1 MSAIAGIYHLNNEP
15 INLEHGNR
23 MMKEL
28 EKYPADDIQT
38 WHNDKVFLGCHAQ
51 WITPESLGEKLP
63 YYDHDRKLAITA
75 DAIIDN
81 REELFERLQVDK
93 RKRKEITDSELILL
107 SYHKWGEDSPKYL
120 IGDFAFMIW
129 DERKQKLFGAR
140 DFSGSRTLYF
150 FRNHQRFAFCTVIS
164 PLSKIPFVENNL
176 NEQWLAEYIAHP
188 GMIESINP
196 FSTVYKDIEQL
207 APSHSITITDGRV
220 IFSKYN
226 KIELN
231 TKLHF
236 KSDYEY
242 EEAFRDVY
250 NKAITARLRTFRN
263 IGAHLSGGLD
273 SGSVTGFAAKSLREN
288 NKKLFTYS
296 YVPLENFID
305 WTPKYR
311 IADETPF
318 IESTVQHVQNII
330 PHYLSFDGLSPYS
343 EVDDWL
349 DILEMP
355 YKFFENSFW
364 LKGIYEQANEH
375 GIGVLLNGAR
385 GNYSVSWGHALDYYS
400 ILLKKAKWL
409 RLYREINLYSKNKG
423 VSKKRIMSI
432 IRKKAFPNLYRDTQS
447 KTDYQFPMMIHSGFA
462 EKTQIINTLENY
474 GVDITGSAIT
484 NVFDARKKQF
494 IHPEIWSIN
503 GVVSTKLSLR
513 YSLWNR
519 DPTNDLRVVQFCLSV
534 PEEQF
539 VQNGLDR
546 SLIRRATV
554 NILPEDVRLNHRIR
568 GIQGADGVYRM
579 FPYWNKFIDELQQ
592 LCKDPNVS
600 EYFNVPVI
608 KDLVLKIKDN
618 PKEEYIFHID
628 FKVLMRSL
636 IIYRF
641 IKKYA

>member
-81 REELFERLQVDK
+81 REELFERLQIIK
-93 RKRKEITDSELILL
+93 SKRKEITDSELILL
-107 SYHKWGEDSPKYL
+107 SYHKWGEDCPKYL
-120 IGDFAFMIW
+120 IGDFAFILW
-129 DERKQKLFGAR
+129 DEKKQILFGAR

-150 FRNHQRFAFCTVIS
+150 FRNHQRFAFCTVIT
-164 PLSKIPFVENNL
+164 PLSKIQFVENNL
-176 NEQWLAEYIAHP
+176 NEQWLAEFIVHP

-196 FSTVYKDIEQL
+196 FSTVYKDIKQL
-207 APSHSITITDGRV
+207 PPSHSITITDGRV

-226 KIELN
+226 KIELD

-236 KSDYEY
+236 KSNYEY

-273 SGSVTGFAAKSLREN
+273 SGSVTGFAANSLRKN
-288 NKKLFTYS
+288 NKKLITYS

-364 LKGIYEQANEH
+364 LKGIYEKANEH

-409 RLYREINLYSKNKG
+409 RLYREISLYSKNMG
-423 VSKKRIMSI
+423 VTKKRIMSI

-462 EKTQIINTLENY
+462 KKTKIIDTLENY

-494 IHPEIWSIN
+494 NHPEIWSIN

-554 NILPEDVRLNHRIR
+554 NILPEDVRLNHRVR

-579 FPYWNKFIDELQQ
+579 FPDWNKFIDELQQ

-608 KDLVLKIKDN
+608 KDLILKIKDN

-636 IIYRF
+636 ILYRF